1 MRILFL
7 HPNFPAQF
15 RHVAA
20 ALGQD
25 SRHQVVF
32 GTSRREG
39 HLPGVSKIIYNPS
52 REAAPQT
59 HHYVRPLENA
69 VLQGQAVYRLA
80 EQLKARGIVPDVVYG
95 HSGWGPTL
103 LMKDIFPKAKL
114 LCYFEWFYHA
124 HGSDADFDPSEPLTA
139 DDQARIRFKNAPI
152 LMDLYSCD
160 RGLSPTYWQ
169 HQQFPSEYRS
179 KITVRHDGIDTDF
192 FCPKPGAKLVL
203 PRINLDL
210 SHAKELVTYVARG
223 MEPYRGF
230 PQFMEAV
237 SLLQQRRP
245 QCHVV
250 IVGKNQVAYGKT
262 LPDGKTYKELM
273 LEKFDLDL
281 DRIHFTDWLPY
292 SEYLQVLQ
300 ASSAHVYLT
309 RPFVLSWSM
318 MEALSAGCLVVGS
331 RTAPVTEVI
340 QDGVNGLLADFFSP
354 QEICDRLEE
363 ALKYPDRMAAI
374 RAKARETVL
383 ERYSL
388 AELLPKHLRW
398 IQQQEDNSNLVY
410 FREGTKLE
418 AIAMTPENESNG
430 RHKDVENSPVPSP
443 AILQVRNRTVSDREL
458 IPLLNQYQLLPKL
471 EQELLIDDAIAPFTC
486 TEEEQ
491 AKCCQDFY
499 KQHQLTS
506 QAKLQ
511 TWLQQQGIT
520 ERQLLDLATRKL
532 RIEKFKQATW
542 GNKLESYFLQQK
554 QQFDRVI
561 YSLIRT
567 QDAAVAQELYFRLQE
582 GEQSFSEIARQYSQG
597 AEAKTGGLMGPVALN
612 IPHPKLARILT
623 LSQPGQLLPPTRIG
637 EWWLIVRVEEFLP
650 AQLDETMRQRLLD
663 EFFSSWLNE
672 QLQQQTSDNS
682 KRFSLISPSKSL
694 EVENTS
700 YLKKGA

>member
-20 ALGQD
+20 ALAKE

-32 GTSRREG
+32 GTARREG
-39 HLPGVSKIIYNPS
+39 QLPGVQKAIYSSS
-52 REAAPQT
+52 REARPET

-139 DDQARIRFKNAPI
+139 DDEARIRFKNAPI

-179 KITVRHDGIDTDF
+179 KLTVLHDGIDTDF

-237 SLLQQRRP
+237 ALLQQRRP

-262 LPDGKTYKELM
+262 LPDGKTYKEEM

-281 DRIHFTDWLPY
+281 DRIHFTGWLPY
-292 SEYLQVLQ
+292 PEYLQVLQ

-318 MEALSAGCLVVGS
+318 LEALSAGCLLVGS
-331 RTAPVTEVI
+331 RTAPVMEVI

-363 ALKYPDRMAAI
+363 ALKHPERMSAI
-374 RAKARETVL
+374 RAKAREMIQQ
-383 ERYSL
+383 RYDLSD
-388 AELLPKHLRW
+388 LLPKHLQW
-398 IQQQEDNSNLVY
+398 IQQQDDKGSLVY
-410 FREGTKLE
+410 LREVPKLE
-418 AIAMTPENESNG
+418 AIATLQENGSNG
-430 RHKDVENSPVPSP
+430 KHKEAENLPTPSP
-443 AILQVRNRTVSDREL
+443 EILQVRNRTVSTQDL

-520 ERQLLDLATRKL
+520 EKQFLDLATRKL

-554 QQFDRVI
+554 QQFDQVI

-582 GEQSFSEIARQYSQG
+582 GEQSFAEIARQYSQG

-682 KRFSLISPSKSL
+682 KRFSLSSSSKSL